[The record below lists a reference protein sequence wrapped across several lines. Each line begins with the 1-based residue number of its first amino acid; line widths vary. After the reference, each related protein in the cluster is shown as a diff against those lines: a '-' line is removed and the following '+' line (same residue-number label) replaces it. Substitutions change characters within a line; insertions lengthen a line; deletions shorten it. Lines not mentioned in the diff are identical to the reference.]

1 MINSKDGE
9 YFDKQE
15 FEDGEPVEFAVSSAS
30 SNYNS
35 YYGTGVPSPILGWT
49 IALQTMKVGEKCVV
63 WIPQRLGYG
72 SVDKK
77 DSAGNVTIPAYSTL
91 VFEIEVV
98 ERTAEVAGTT

>member
-1 MINSKDGE
+1 
-9 YFDKQE
+9 
-15 FEDGEPVEFAVSSAS
+15 
-30 SNYNS
+30 
-35 YYGTGVPSPILGWT
+35 
-49 IALQTMKVGEKCVV
+49 MKVGEKWEV